1 MFPEPFMQLC
11 QLLAFSCTVFIADVH
26 LNWVK
31 ELNHFASLA
40 IEVKSGEER
49 RN

>member
-11 QLLAFSCTVFIADVH
+11 QLLAVFIADVH

-31 ELNHFASLA
+31 ELNHFAPLA
-40 IEVKSGEER
+40 IEIKSAEER